1 MYFTVV
7 DTILSHP
14 VLSCGLALLV
24 YHAVSTLQAWSRLRH
39 IPGPPL
45 ASISYLWM
53 ILTARSAR
61 MSTIFADLSR
71 QYDSSPVVR
80 IGPNDV
86 LTDDVELLRRM
97 GAVRGTYDKSDW
109 YKSLRWQAYVDSTFT
124 TPNHAVHDTRKAKIA
139 VAYNISGREQVDL
152 VEPTVDE
159 QVTAMIRLLRDK
171 YLSEPGSKL
180 LDFSRVSSYF
190 TMDVVTRA
198 AFGKEFGNLS
208 RDEDVTGF
216 ITSLRDAWPV
226 ISMVAEWPFMRRMLF
241 SRIYLRFFGPKPTDK
256 NGQGKLMG
264 AVVDVV
270 ADRFANVKKV
280 DDDAFIKK
288 DMLASWKEHG
298 LNRQDCEAEGLLAI
312 VAGSETSASAMRIIM
327 LSLLSSPTTYYK
339 LKQVVK
345 QAVRE
350 GKASSPVITKEECS
364 AIPYLRAVIYEG
376 LRMRPPAP
384 CQFPKVVPP
393 QGETVQ
399 GKFFLPGGTNVGMN
413 LPALL
418 RQQAVFG
425 PDADL
430 FRPER
435 FMEAADEAQRIEM
448 ERTVELVFGSGRWMC
463 AGKPIAFMELYKSFF
478 ELFRNFDFQLA
489 SPLTPLYSRSYLVF
503 VEEDMWLK
511 ITDADME

>member
-1 MYFTVV
+1 MYPTIV

-14 VLSCGLALLV
+14 FLSGGLALLV
-24 YHAVSTLQAWSRLRH
+24 YYAVSTLQAWSRLRH

-71 QYDSSPVVR
+71 QYASPVVR

-124 TPNHAVHDTRKAKIA
+124 TSNHAVHDTRKARIA

-159 QVTAMIRLLRDK
+159 QVTAMIRLLRGK
-171 YLSEPGSKL
+171 YLPEPGRL
-180 LDFSRVSSYF
+180 FDFSRVSSYF

-198 AFGKEFGNLS
+198 AFGKEFGNLTQ
-208 RDEDVTGF
+208 DKDVTGF
-216 ITSLRDAWPV
+216 ITGLRDAWPV

-241 SRIYLRFFGPKPTDK
+241 SKTYLWFFGPKPTDQ

-270 ADRFANVKKV
+270 ADRFGNDKKV
-280 DDDAFIKK
+280 DDVSTKK

-327 LSLLSSPTTYYK
+327 LSLLSSPVTYCK

-364 AIPYLRAVIYEG
+364 AIPHLRAVIYEG

-384 CQFPKVVPP
+384 CQFPKVVPS

-418 RQQAVFG
+418 RQEAVFG

-463 AGKPIAFMELYKSFF
+463 AGKPIAFMELYKAFF

-489 SPLTPLYSRSYLVF
+489 SPLTPLYSKSYLVF

-511 ITDADME
+511 VTEAAME

>member
-1 MYFTVV
+1 MYPTIV

-14 VLSCGLALLV
+14 FLSGGLALLV
-24 YHAVSTLQAWSRLRH
+24 YYAVSTLQAWSRLRH

-71 QYDSSPVVR
+71 QYACPVVR

-124 TPNHAVHDTRKAKIA
+124 TPSHAVHDTRKARIA

-171 YLSEPGSKL
+171 YLPEPGRL
-180 LDFSRVSSYF
+180 FDFSRVSSYF

-198 AFGKEFGNLS
+198 AFGKGFGNLTQHK
-208 RDEDVTGF
+208 DVTGF
-216 ITSLRDAWPV
+216 ITGLRDAWPV
-226 ISMVAEWPFMRRMLF
+226 ISMVAEWPLMRKMLF
-241 SRIYLRFFGPKPTDK
+241 SKTYLCFFGPKPTDQ

-270 ADRFANVKKV
+270 ADRFDNDEKV
-280 DDDAFIKK
+280 DDVSTKK

-312 VAGSETSASAMRIIM
+312 AMRIIM
-327 LSLLSSPTTYYK
+327 LSLLSSPVTYYK

-376 LRMRPPAP
+376 SSSR
-384 CQFPKVVPP
+384 
-393 QGETVQ
+393 
-399 GKFFLPGGTNVGMN
+399 GGTNVGMN

-418 RQQAVFG
+418 RQEAVFG
-425 PDADL
+425 PVADL

-435 FMEAADEAQRIEM
+435 FMEAADEAQRTEM
-448 ERTVELVFGSGRWMC
+448 ERTVDLVFGSGRWMC
-463 AGKPIAFMELYKSFF
+463 AGKPIAFMELYKAFF

-489 SPLTPLYSRSYLVF
+489 SPLTPLYSKSYLVF

-511 ITDADME
+511 VTAADME